1 MVWAHCTAAHADAP
15 PARALARGGSRY
27 HHRPTSPP
35 RVVAVA
41 LLLAPIHFLLLSLF
55 TSIRLAV
62 WSSENILQNM
72 HVRGKS
78 GFEFSADYLLLTVF
92 QDSGLDG

>member
-1 MVWAHCTAAHADAP
+1 MLEAKAVVATSSEHPIRSLKPELGIGTMRVVWAHCTAAHADAP

-55 TSIRLAV
+55 TSICLAV
-62 WSSENILQNM
+62 
-72 HVRGKS
+72 
-78 GFEFSADYLLLTVF
+78 
-92 QDSGLDG
+92 